1 MAQTPAKRITSR
13 GDAIDYT
20 PSSAVAAGD
29 VVLIGTIPLVAT
41 QAIAANCLGSL
52 ASEGVFDIPK
62 NNDAFTVGDAVYW
75 NASDTDYLSNT
86 GAADN
91 ATGNLAGVCVAN
103 AAANASYVRTKL
115 TAAKRTTTIGGAV
128 TASGIVS
135 EDSSLGI
142 TGAANGG
149 AIAIAGAAGNA
160 NVAGGAVTVTGGA
173 AGTGDAAGG
182 AVSVTGGAGD
192 GTGDGGAASLVGGA
206 SGDGA
211 SANGGAVTITGGAA
225 TNATSGDGGAI
236 TITAGAG
243 PTVGNTGGA
252 LTLLS
257 GAGDTTNGTAG
268 AVILDSS
275 GTGATKGTITIG
287 TNAASLSIKK
297 MPRLTGLVNIANAA
311 GGNIATAGALLE
323 GVNIVAGS
331 DNSTGVQ
338 LPSCVDGAQ
347 CVVINMVTDK
357 TLLIYPP
364 LGKQVNLKGANN
376 AITVAANT
384 IGHFYSEGA
393 NAWYGLIAAT
403 DVA

>member
-20 PSSAVAAGD
+20 AAANVAAGD
-29 VVLIGTIPLVAT
+29 VIEIGSIPMVAT
-41 QAIAANCLGSL
+41 QAIVVSCLGSL
-52 ASEGVFDIPK
+52 ASEGVFDVPK
-62 NNDAFTVGDAVYW
+62 TSDAFTAGDAVYW
-75 NASDTDYLSNT
+75 NAAATDVGSNT

-91 ATGNLAGVCVAN
+91 ASGNLMGVAIAN
-103 AAANASYVRTKL
+103 AAANATVVRTKL

-128 TASGIVS
+128 TASGITG
-135 EDSSLGI
+135 EDSSLGV
-142 TGAANGG
+142 TGYTNGG

-160 NVAGGAVTVTGGA
+160 NVAGGAVTVAGGA
-173 AGTGDAAGG
+173 AGTGNAAGG
-182 AVSVTGGAGD
+182 AVSVTGGLGD
-192 GTGDGGAASLVGGA
+192 GTGDGGAASLVGGE

-211 SANGGAVTITGGAA
+211 SANGGAVAITGGAA
-225 TNATSGDGGAI
+225 TNATSGDGGAVAI
-236 TITAGAG
+236 IGGAG

-257 GAGDTTNGTAG
+257 GAGDGTNGTAG
-268 AVILDSS
+268 AVVLDSS
-275 GTGATKGTITIG
+275 GTGNVKGTITIG

-297 MPRLTGLVNIANAA
+297 MPRLTGLVSTVSAA
-311 GGNIATAGALLE
+311 GANQAAAGALVE
-323 GVNIVAGS
+323 GVNLVAAS
-331 DNSTGVQ
+331 DNSAGVR
-338 LPSCVDGAQ
+338 LPSCLDGAQ

-364 LGKQVNLKGANN
+364 TAKQVNLKGANN

-393 NAWYGLIAAT
+393 NAWYGLIAVT

>member
-1 MAQTPAKRITSR
+1 MSQTPAKRITSR

-20 PSSAVAAGD
+20 PSSNVAAGD
-29 VVLIGTIPLVAT
+29 VVEIGSIPMVAT
-41 QAIAANCLGSL
+41 SAIVANCLGSL
-52 ASEGVFDIPK
+52 ATEGVFDVPK
-62 NNDAFTVGDAVYW
+62 DADVFVVGDAVYW
-75 NASDTDYLSNT
+75 NSSATDVGSNT
-86 GAADN
+86 GAASN
-91 ATGNLAGVCVAN
+91 HAGNLMGVCVTN
-103 AAANASYVRTKL
+103 AAANATLVRTKL

-128 TASGIVS
+128 TASGITG

-142 TGAANGG
+142 TGYTNGG

-160 NVAGGAVTVTGGA
+160 NVAGGAVTIGGGA
-173 AGTGDAAGG
+173 AGTGNAAGG

-211 SANGGAVTITGGAA
+211 SANGGAVAITGGAA
-225 TNATSGDGGAI
+225 TNATSGDGGAV
-236 TITAGAG
+236 TIVGGAG

-257 GAGDTTNGTAG
+257 GAGDASNGTAG

-275 GTGATKGTITIG
+275 GTGATKGTITIA

-297 MPRLTGLVNIANAA
+297 MPRLTGLVGSVAAN
-311 GGNIATAGALLE
+311 GGNQATAGALLE
-323 GVNIVAGS
+323 GVNIITAS
-331 DNSTGVQ
+331 DNSKGVV
-338 LPSCVDGAQ
+338 LPACVDGAQ

-357 TLLIYPP
+357 TLKIYPP
-364 LGKQVNLKGANN
+364 EGKQVNLAGANN

-384 IGHFYSEGA
+384 VGHFYSEGA